1 MARSV
6 LLQQSSIPACLS
18 KCEASS
24 SKNTALSTISSRAP
38 ALYTGKQ
45 KFLSASRSF
54 WCSSLSSL
62 GLKSRQ
68 AERMGNACA
77 SSGARAQSNK
87 ADVSTDPRAAE
98 FAKISDSEWQT
109 RLTKEEF
116 YVTRK
121 KGTERAFTGRYWN
134 NKEQGI
140 YSCICCDTPLYS
152 SETKFDSGTGWPSF
166 YDKIGNNV
174 NEHADWSIPF
184 MPRTE
189 VTCAVCGAHLG
200 HVFNDGP
207 RPTGQRHCINSVSLK
222 FHPKGSGKAD
232 GA

>member
-1 MARSV
+1 MARSILSQHTVFPNSLAHLETSAATQSRKAGAV
-6 LLQQSSIPACLS
+6 LGERSQ
-18 KCEASS
+18 
-24 SKNTALSTISSRAP
+24 
-38 ALYTGKQ
+38 GF
-45 KFLSASRSF
+45 FLSARRLLSF
-54 WCSSLSSL
+54 RDL
-62 GLKSRQ
+62 GHKRLHL
-68 AERMGNACA
+68 ERMGNACGA
-77 SSGARAQSNK
+77 SGTRAQSGN
-87 ADVSTDPRAAE
+87 ADVSANPRAAE
-98 FAKISDSEWQT
+98 FAKVSEAEWQK

-116 YVTRK
+116 YVARK

-134 NKEQGI
+134 NKEAGV

-174 NEHADWSIPF
+174 DEHSDWSIPF

-222 FHPKGSGKAD
+222 FHPKDSGKAD